1 MAKRR
6 SQKLTLEAF
15 LEAIEDASGYEDDV
29 LRHLELK
36 PKELRDWLV
45 KYPDAKRAALERLE
59 EREVDTGGYR
69 IGWLRGDES
78 LAAAPEAEDPNW
90 ARLREL
96 LQEEVVLAGQD
107 VLEGAKSRTAD
118 LVEQLRLQKQAAR
131 ASKKPLE
138 REWHDS

>member
-15 LEAIEDASGYEDDV
+15 LEAIEDASGFEDDV

-59 EREVDTGGYR
+59 EREVDTGSYR

-78 LAAAPEAEDPNW
+78 LVAAPESEDPNW

-96 LQEEVVLAGQD
+96 LKEEVVLAGQD
-107 VLEGAKSRTAD
+107 VLEGAKGRTAE
-118 LVEQLRLQKQAAR
+118 LVEKLRLQKQAAR
-131 ASKKPLE
+131 VPKKSLE
-138 REWHDS
+138 REWEDS

>member
-6 SQKLTLEAF
+6 VQKLTLEAF

-36 PKELRDWLV
+36 PRELRDWLA
-45 KYPDAKRAALERLE
+45 KYPDATRAALERLE
-59 EREVDTGGYR
+59 EREVDVGSYR

-107 VLEGAKSRTAD
+107 VLEGAKSRTAE
-118 LVEQLRLQKQAAR
+118 LVEKLRLHKQAAR
-131 ASKKPLE
+131 VPAQRLE
-138 REWHDS
+138 REWDE

>member
-1 MAKRR
+1 MAKRC

-59 EREVDTGGYR
+59 EREVDTGSYR

-78 LAAAPEAEDPNW
+78 LAADAELEDPNW

-96 LQEEVVLAGQD
+96 LQEEVVLVGQD
-107 VLEGAKSRTAD
+107 VLEGAKGRTAE
-118 LVEQLRLQKQAAR
+118 LVEKLRLQKQAAR
-131 ASKKPLE
+131 VPKKSLE
-138 REWHDS
+138 REWED

>member
-6 SQKLTLEAF
+6 TQKLTLEAF

-45 KYPDAKRAALERLE
+45 KYPNAKRAALERLE

-78 LAAAPEAEDPNW
+78 LVAAPEAEDPNW
-90 ARLREL
+90 VRLREL
-96 LQEEVVLAGQD
+96 LKEEVVLAGQD
-107 VLEGAKSRTAD
+107 VLEGAKSRTAE

-131 ASKKPLE
+131 VPKTGLE
-138 REWHDS
+138 RDWEES

>member
-6 SQKLTLEAF
+6 VQKLTLEAF

-36 PKELRDWLV
+36 PRELRDWLI
-45 KYPDAKRAALERLE
+45 KYPDAKRAALELLE
-59 EREVDTGGYR
+59 EREVDTGSYR
-69 IGWLRGDES
+69 IGWLRGDEN
-78 LAAAPEAEDPNW
+78 LAAAPESEDPNW

-107 VLEGAKSRTAD
+107 VLEGAKSRTSE
-118 LVEQLRLQKQAAR
+118 LVEKLRLQKEAAR
-131 ASKKPLE
+131 VPRKNLE
-138 REWHDS
+138 REWEE

>member
-6 SQKLTLEAF
+6 PQKLTLEAF
-15 LEAIEDASGYEDDV
+15 LEAIEDASGFEDDV

-36 PKELRDWLV
+36 PRELRDWLV
-45 KYPDAKRAALERLE
+45 KYPDAKRAALELLE
-59 EREVDTGGYR
+59 EREVDIGSYR

-78 LAAAPEAEDPNW
+78 LAAAPDLEDPNW

-107 VLEGAKSRTAD
+107 LLEGAKSRTAD
-118 LVEQLRLQKQAAR
+118 LIQKLRLQKQAAR
-131 ASKKPLE
+131 VPKKSLE
-138 REWHDS
+138 REWED

>member
-15 LEAIEDASGYEDDV
+15 LEAIEDASGFEDDV

-45 KYPDAKRAALERLE
+45 KYPDAKRAGLELLE
-59 EREVDTGGYR
+59 EREVDTGSYR

-78 LAAAPEAEDPNW
+78 LAADAELEDPNW

-96 LQEEVVLAGQD
+96 LQEEIVLVGQD
-107 VLEGAKSRTAD
+107 VLEGAKSRTAE

-131 ASKKPLE
+131 VPKKSLE
-138 REWHDS
+138 REWED

>member
-6 SQKLTLEAF
+6 AQKLTLEAF
-15 LEAIEDASGYEDDV
+15 LEAIEDASGFEDDV

-36 PKELRDWLV
+36 PTELRDWLV

-59 EREVDTGGYR
+59 EREVDTGSYR
-69 IGWLRGDES
+69 IGWLRGELT

-107 VLEGAKSRTAD
+107 VLEGAKSRTAE
-118 LVEQLRLQKQAAR
+118 LVEQLRLQKEAAR
-131 ASKKPLE
+131 VPKKRLE
-138 REWHDS
+138 RDWDE